1 MTNPL
6 PTVPVHAIDPQPD
19 APQWLVRDLWTTAA
33 VGVVGGSP
41 KVGKSWFGLDLAV
54 SVASGTPAL
63 GRFPV
68 DATGPALVYLAEDA
82 LPRVRDRVAHLC
94 RHRGLDLSRLDLQ
107 VVTADRLRLD
117 TERDQL
123 ALDQTVQRIRPA
135 LLLLDPLV
143 RLHSLDE
150 NSASDISSLLA
161 FLRAINRRYHLALIL
176 VHHMAKRS
184 RRNLGQSLRG
194 SSDLHAW
201 TDSACYLVRRPDDR
215 LQLTVEHRSAPAPD
229 PLLLRLS
236 GGGDQPLS
244 LLVDSADAPP
254 PPLAEAVRAALR
266 SAGQPLSRTVL
277 RQRLRV
283 NNARLGVAL
292 QTLQQRGLAVR
303 GPNGW
308 HLPVMIRTLGCLP
321 ALIRPP
327 FRCSTVPLQARARN
341 GTTTATLRVIYP
353 ATNLGPGRATQLC
366 PATEILWNLS
376 VWSSG
381 TTTVSVILSSLATSK
396 YSSSRLDRSD
406 SSSDNARSVTGPA
419 SLWSPERVLRRWHR

>member
-1 MTNPL
+1 M
-6 PTVPVHAIDPQPD
+6 
-19 APQWLVRDLWTTAA
+19 
-33 VGVVGGSP
+33 
-41 KVGKSWFGLDLAV
+41 
-54 SVASGTPAL
+54 
-63 GRFPV
+63 
-68 DATGPALVYLAEDA
+68 YLAEDA

-123 ALDQTVQRIRPA
+123 ALDQTVQRLRPA

-150 NSASDISSLLA
+150 NSASDISSLLG
-161 FLRAINRRYHLALIL
+161 FLRAINRRYQLALIL

-303 GPNGW
+303 SPNGW
-308 HLPVMIRTLGCLP
+308 HLP
-321 ALIRPP
+321 A
-327 FRCSTVPLQARARN
+327 
-341 GTTTATLRVIYP
+341 
-353 ATNLGPGRATQLC
+353 
-366 PATEILWNLS
+366 
-376 VWSSG
+376 
-381 TTTVSVILSSLATSK
+381 
-396 YSSSRLDRSD
+396 
-406 SSSDNARSVTGPA
+406 
-419 SLWSPERVLRRWHR
+419 